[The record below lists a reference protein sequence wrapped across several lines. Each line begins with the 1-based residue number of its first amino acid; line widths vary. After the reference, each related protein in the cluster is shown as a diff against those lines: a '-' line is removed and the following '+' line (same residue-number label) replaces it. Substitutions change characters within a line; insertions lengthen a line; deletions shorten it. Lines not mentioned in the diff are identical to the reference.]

1 MALPIKHESGGPK
14 QHRNCSSKR
23 TRRPRAE
30 SNGNEKEHETANCIT
45 YSYAAA
51 AVPPTHVS
59 LPCLGERICNSVVVV
74 GDGGNTLF
82 GSGSAAVAEDDRS
95 QHDSSLETCSLADLG
110 IAVT

>member
-51 AVPPTHVS
+51 AVPQTHVS
-59 LPCLGERICNSVVVV
+59 LPCLWERICSVVVV
-74 GDGGNTLF
+74 GGGNTLF

-95 QHDSSLETCSLADLG
+95 QLDSSLETCSLADLG